1 MFRAMV
7 LKRLLGEVQRLEN
20 AMKKRWLL
28 FVPVNPI
35 KSNYMNDK
43 KQLIQNVILGLL
55 VILLFKTWTLSI
67 DVKEMKKHLQV
78 SRAHLMQINHRV
90 SNVEDGVENIESSPR
105 R

>member
-1 MFRAMV
+1 MIG
-7 LKRLLGEVQRLEN
+7 KRY
-20 AMKKRWLL
+20 KKAKWL
-28 FVPVNPI
+28 FVWVFSV

-67 DVKEMKKHLQV
+67 DVKEMKNYLQV

-90 SNVEDGVENIESSPR
+90 SNVEDGVENIESSSR